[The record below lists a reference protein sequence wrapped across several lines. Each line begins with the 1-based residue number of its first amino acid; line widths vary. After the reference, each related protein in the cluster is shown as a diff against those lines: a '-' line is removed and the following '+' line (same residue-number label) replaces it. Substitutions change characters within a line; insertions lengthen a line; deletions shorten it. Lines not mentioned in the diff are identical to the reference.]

1 MDMNT
6 LDELIYYCEE
16 KEPVGA
22 LMLIG
27 EWGCGKTYLIEH
39 ELSDKLKE
47 SHIIIRVSLFGIS
60 SVEAVAT
67 IVKQSWTDASL
78 NDKGTVGAWANKARQ
93 FKEKLAPLAKANET
107 ADAIFSLSASDFV
120 TISNTIGD
128 KTVVL
133 VFDDLERSHLDAV
146 DLLGAINDYCENQK
160 FHTIIVANEER
171 MLKQVER
178 QELSDRKKGRSG
190 SSARIVNNKSD
201 ANRPVEVNVQ
211 LETSTENKL
220 SYLEIKEK
228 IIQRTIKYKPD
239 YASVI
244 DSIIENY
251 VTNDTDYRDFLC
263 AHKEELHNLF
273 SVGIPVSEAEFE
285 RMEMS
290 DEDIAKIR
298 SGKNPHNIRSF
309 KCGIQDFHR
318 VYKFLSEHEIDNLEK
333 WLHSFVMFMIAYK
346 AGLIEE
352 SERYGMLFTDIG
364 MEQTY
369 PIFYKDKFMLGFEK
383 AWIIRGEWNEEAA
396 VLQIN
401 ALKEREEAETAYDI
415 VRTYQ
420 LGYIDE
426 SVFDEGFPQVLS
438 YAYEGNLTLDD
449 YVNLIINICFARRSE
464 YDLPVEVDWE
474 KLNTGIEKKTN
485 AMLENGE
492 EDTRA
497 RQYISEE
504 SLQDFSEEERKAYHI
519 ISEFRNGDMLM
530 FARNK
535 GDYIEMMKNDF
546 DMAFSKLSNRRFRSF
561 DTEMAE
567 VTAQAFSTCTNA
579 DKINFIRE
587 FRKMWSICPQ
597 SQDTDLDETLDG
609 IQKLAKSL
617 QMEKEKLDAKKK
629 IAIGH
634 FGSFIEFAQKLA
646 EEITEDIERKAGIEP
661 KYVMNLTTIH
671 HIAIIVSDYALSK
684 DFYVNKLGF
693 SIIRENY
700 RPERNDW
707 KLDLQCGNIEL
718 EIFGVSNPPARV
730 SNPEA
735 CGLRHLAFK
744 VNDVEATVK
753 ELEALGIPCE
763 PIRTDEFTGKK
774 MTFFKDPDGLPLEL
788 HE

>member
-1 MDMNT
+1 MNT

-27 EWGCGKTYLIEH
+27 EWGCGKTYLLEH
-39 ELSDKLKE
+39 DLSDKLKE

-60 SVEAVAT
+60 SVEAVAA
-67 IVKQSWTDASL
+67 IVKQSWTKAYL
-78 NDKGTVGAWANKARQ
+78 NEKGTIGGMVNKAMQ
-93 FKEKLAPLAKANET
+93 LKEKFAPVAKVSET
-107 ADAIFSLSASDFV
+107 ADAIFSLNMSEIVS
-120 TISNTIGD
+120 ISNIIED
-128 KTVVL
+128 KPVVL
-133 VFDDLERSHLDAV
+133 VFDDLERSRLDAI

-160 FHTIIVANEER
+160 FHTIIIANEER
-171 MLKQVER
+171 MLKQVEK
-178 QELSDRKKGRSG
+178 QDLSERKNGRLG
-190 SSARIVNNKSD
+190 SSANNESD
-201 ANRPVEVNVQ
+201 SNRPVEVKVQ
-211 LETSTENKL
+211 LENPRANYL

-239 YASVI
+239 YYSII
-244 DSIIENY
+244 DSIVENY
-251 VTNDTDYRDFLC
+251 VTNDSDYKNFLS
-263 AHKEELHNLF
+263 AHKEDLHNLF

-298 SGKNPHNIRSF
+298 SSKNPHNIRSF

-318 VYKFLSEHEIDNLEK
+318 VYKFLSEYEIDNLEK

-346 AGLIEE
+346 AGVIEE

-364 MEQTY
+364 VEQTY

-383 AWIIRGEWNEEAA
+383 TWILRGEWNEEAA

-401 ALKEREEAETAYDI
+401 ALKEREQAESAYDI

-426 SVFDEGFPQVLS
+426 SIFDEGFPLVLS
-438 YAYEGNLTLDD
+438 DAYKGNLTLDD

-464 YDLPVEVDWE
+464 YALPVDVDWE
-474 KLNTGIEKKTN
+474 KFSAGIVKETN

-492 EDTRA
+492 EDTCA

-504 SLQDFSEEERKAYHI
+504 SLQDFSEEERTAYHI
-519 ISEFRNGDMLM
+519 ISKFRNGDMLM

-535 GDYIEMMKNDF
+535 SSYIEMMMRNDYST
-546 DMAFSKLSNRRFRSF
+546 AFSELSNKRFRSF
-561 DTEMAE
+561 DIEMAE
-567 VTAQAFSTCTNA
+567 VTSKAFSTCTNA
-579 DKINFIRE
+579 YKIGFIRE
-587 FRKMWSICPQ
+587 FRRMWSICPQ
-597 SQDTDLDETLDG
+597 SQDTDLVETLKG
-609 IQKLAKSL
+609 IQKLTECL
-617 QMEKEKLDAKKK
+617 QIEKEKLDAKKK

-634 FGSFIEFAQKLA
+634 FEKFIEFAQKLA
-646 EEITEDIERKAGIEP
+646 EEITEAIERKAGIEP
-661 KYVMNLTTIH
+661 KYVMNLSTIH
-671 HIAIIVSDYALSK
+671 HIAIIVSDYELSK

-718 EIFGVSNPPARV
+718 EIFGVVNPPARV

-735 CGLRHLAFK
+735 CGLRHLAFR
-744 VNDVEATVK
+744 VDDVEAAVK
-753 ELEALGIPCE
+753 ELEKLDIECE
-763 PIRTDEFTGKK
+763 QIRTDEFTGKR
-774 MTFFKDPDGLPLEL
+774 MTFFMDPDGLPLEL

>member
-1 MDMNT
+1 MNT

-27 EWGCGKTYLIEH
+27 EWGCGKTYLLEH
-39 ELSDKLKE
+39 DLSDKLKE

-60 SVEAVAT
+60 SVEAVAA
-67 IVKQSWTDASL
+67 IVKQSWTKAYL
-78 NDKGTVGAWANKARQ
+78 NEKGTIGGMVNKAMQ
-93 FKEKLAPLAKANET
+93 LKEKFAPVAKVSET
-107 ADAIFSLSASDFV
+107 ADAIFSLNMSEIVS
-120 TISNTIGD
+120 ISNIIED
-128 KTVVL
+128 KPVVL
-133 VFDDLERSHLDAV
+133 VFDDLERSRLDAI

-160 FHTIIVANEER
+160 FHTIIIANEER
-171 MLKQVER
+171 MLKQVEK
-178 QELSDRKKGRSG
+178 QDLSERKNGRLG
-190 SSARIVNNKSD
+190 SSANNESD
-201 ANRPVEVNVQ
+201 SNRPVEVKVQ
-211 LETSTENKL
+211 LENPRANYL

-239 YASVI
+239 YYSII
-244 DSIIENY
+244 DSIVENY
-251 VTNDTDYRDFLC
+251 VTNDSDYKNFLS
-263 AHKEELHNLF
+263 AHKEDLHNLF

-318 VYKFLSEHEIDNLEK
+318 VYKFLSEYEIDNLEK

-346 AGLIEE
+346 AGVIEE

-364 MEQTY
+364 VEQTY

-383 AWIIRGEWNEEAA
+383 TWILRGEWNEEAA

-401 ALKEREEAETAYDI
+401 ALKEREQAESAYDI

-426 SVFDEGFPQVLS
+426 SIFDEGFPLVLS
-438 YAYEGNLTLDD
+438 DAYKGNLTLDD

-464 YDLPVEVDWE
+464 YALPVDVDWE
-474 KLNTGIEKKTN
+474 KFSAGIVKETN

-492 EDTRA
+492 EDTCA

-504 SLQDFSEEERKAYHI
+504 SLQDFSEEERTAYHI
-519 ISEFRNGDMLM
+519 ISKFRNGDMLM

-535 GDYIEMMKNDF
+535 SSYIEMMMRNDYST
-546 DMAFSKLSNRRFRSF
+546 AFSELSNKRFRSF
-561 DTEMAE
+561 DIEMAE
-567 VTAQAFSTCTNA
+567 VTSKAFSTCTNA
-579 DKINFIRE
+579 YKIGFIRE
-587 FRKMWSICPQ
+587 FRRMWSICPQ
-597 SQDTDLDETLDG
+597 SQDTDLVETLKG
-609 IQKLAKSL
+609 IQKLTECL
-617 QMEKEKLDAKKK
+617 QIEKEKLDAKKK

-634 FGSFIEFAQKLA
+634 FEKFIEFAQKLA
-646 EEITEDIERKAGIEP
+646 EEITEAIERKAGIEP
-661 KYVMNLTTIH
+661 KYVMNLSTIH
-671 HIAIIVSDYALSK
+671 HIAIIVSDYELSK

-718 EIFGVSNPPARV
+718 EIFGVVNPPARV

-735 CGLRHLAFK
+735 CGLRHLAFR
-744 VNDVEATVK
+744 VDDVEAAVK
-753 ELEALGIPCE
+753 ELEKLDIECE
-763 PIRTDEFTGKK
+763 QIRTDEFTGKR
-774 MTFFKDPDGLPLEL
+774 MTFFMDPDGLPLEL

>member
-60 SVEAVAT
+60 SVEAVAA

-78 NDKGTVGAWANKARQ
+78 NDKGAVGAWANKARQ
-93 FKEKLAPLAKANET
+93 FKEKLAPLAKTNET

-133 VFDDLERSHLDAV
+133 VFDDLERSRLDAV

-171 MLKQVER
+171 MLKQVEQ
-178 QELSDRKKGRSG
+178 QELSDRKNGRSG
-190 SSARIVNNKSD
+190 SSARIANNKSD

-211 LETSTENKL
+211 LETSKENKL

-263 AHKEELHNLF
+263 TQKEKLHNLF
-273 SVGIPVSEAEFE
+273 SVGIPVSEAEFD
-285 RMEMS
+285 RMEIS
-290 DEDIAKIR
+290 DEDVAKIG
-298 SGKNPHNIRSF
+298 SSKNPHNSRSF
-309 KCGIQDFHR
+309 ECGIQEFHR
-318 VYKFLSEHEIDNLEK
+318 VYKFLSEQGIDDLEK

-346 AGLIEE
+346 AGLIGE
-352 SERYGMLFTDIG
+352 SEQYGMLFTDIG

-369 PIFYKDKFMLGFEK
+369 PIFYKEKYMLEFEK
-383 AWIIRGEWNEEAA
+383 AWILRGEWNEEAA

-401 ALKEREEAETAYDI
+401 ALKEREQAESEYDI

-438 YAYEGNLTLDD
+438 DAYEGNLTLDD
-449 YVNLIINICFARRSE
+449 YVNLIINICFARCSE
-464 YDLPVEVDWE
+464 YDLPVDVDWG

-504 SLQDFSEEERKAYHI
+504 SLQDFSEEERTTYHI
-519 ISEFRNGDMLM
+519 ISKFRNGDMLM

-535 GDYIEMMKNDF
+535 SSYIEMMKNDYSK
-546 DMAFSKLSNRRFRSF
+546 AFSELSNKRFRSF
-561 DTEMAE
+561 DIGMAV
-567 VTAQAFSTCTNA
+567 VTSQAFSTCTNA
-579 DKINFIRE
+579 CKIDFIRE
-587 FRKMWSICPQ
+587 FRRMWSVCPQ
-597 SQDTDLDETLDG
+597 SQDTDLDETLKG
-609 IQKLAKSL
+609 IQKLTECL
-617 QMEKEKLDAKKK
+617 QIEKEKLDAKKK

-634 FGSFIEFAQKLA
+634 FERFIEFAQKLV
-646 EEITEDIERKAGIEP
+646 EEITEAIERKAGIKP

-671 HIAIIVSDYALSK
+671 HIAIIVSDYNISK

-693 SIIRENY
+693 TIIRENY
-700 RPERNDW
+700 RQERNDW

-735 CGLRHLAFK
+735 CGLRHLAFH
-744 VNDVEATVK
+744 VDSVEDTVK
-753 ELEALGIPCE
+753 ELEKLDIACE
-763 PIRTDEFTGKK
+763 PIRTDEFTGKH
-774 MTFFKDPDGLPLEL
+774 MTFFRDPDGLPLEL